1 MDMDPCA
8 AEVFA
13 LTQQGMRLEGDCDIP
28 AAMALYERAASIA
41 EGPHAE
47 CIAEH
52 FLARHR
58 SPSEELEHNLRALA
72 LAREVGDDRVAGY
85 FASFLGCVG
94 LSYERVGM
102 PDLARPALEQALDH
116 LGAVPPG
123 DYKDSVELDIRNALG
138 RVTPNEAEESR

>member
-1 MDMDPCA
+1 MEMDPCA
-8 AEVFA
+8 AEVFE
-13 LTQQGMRLEGDCDIP
+13 LTQHGMRLEADGELP
-28 AAMALYERAASIA
+28 AAMAIYEHASSIA

-72 LAREVGDDRVAGY
+72 LAQEVGDERVADY

-102 PDLARPALEQALDH
+102 PDLAQQNLVEALDH

-123 DYKDSVELDIRNALG
+123 DYKDSVELDIRSALS
-138 RVTPNEAEESR
+138 RVAPKG